1 MRNYILLFS
10 LLLALTGCKLIAKE
24 MKRSNEIR
32 KLTRQACDC
41 KYVGVNTSY
50 SNSNKTLTL
59 TIRKTNSD
67 DYAVIADSIMSHLE
81 NKYEK
86 ICGYGEVFILF
97 ETDSLTERY
106 TYYGCDDE
114 PEYDT
119 FDPDEWEDWEDEEL
133 EEMEE
138 EDPVI

>member
-10 LLLALTGCKLIAKE
+10 LFFALAGCKMIAKE

-41 KYVGVNTSY
+41 KYVGVNTSF

-59 TIRKTNSD
+59 TIRRTNSN
-67 DYAVIADSIMSHLE
+67 DYASIADSIMNHLE

-119 FDPDEWEDWEDEEL
+119 FDPNELEDWEDEEL
-133 EEMEE
+133 EATDE
-138 EDPVI
+138 EDPII